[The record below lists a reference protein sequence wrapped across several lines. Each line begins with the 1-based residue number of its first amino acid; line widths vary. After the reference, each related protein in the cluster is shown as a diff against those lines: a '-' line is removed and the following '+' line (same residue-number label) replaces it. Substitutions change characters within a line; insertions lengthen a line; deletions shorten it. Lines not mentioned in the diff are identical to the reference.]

1 MMINNLH
8 SRRSFLKGTSLATG
22 GILLSLQLPDAGRTR
37 AAFAASGPA
46 PFIPNAFVKID
57 DQGVTLI
64 MPHTEVGQGIY
75 TSSAMMMAEELELD
89 LDQVKVEAA
98 PPDMSKYMDPNLYD
112 QATGGSM
119 STRSD
124 WMRLRQAA
132 AAARIMMVS
141 AAAARW
147 KVDPSTLT
155 VERGIIHNPLTKAQ
169 FNFAEIAPEAATQ
182 AVPTDI
188 KLKEPSEFRL
198 IGTRARRVDTATKV
212 NGAAIYGIDIRRPG
226 MKFATL
232 AMSPVKGGTI
242 ASMDEKAGRA
252 IPGVVDIVRSGND
265 AIAVI
270 AEHMWAAKQGLEA
283 LAITWDNGPNGTVTL
298 ESIVAKMDEASKVQG
313 VVIRNEKSAEAAIE
327 KAKTKLSAIYQSPFL
342 SHAPLE
348 PLNCTLHIRA
358 DGAELW
364 VGTQVPVRAQ
374 KAVADAIGLAPEKVV
389 VHNQLMGGAF
399 GRRLDVDSIEIAAK
413 LLKDIRY
420 PVKMVWT
427 REQDMTHDYYRPY
440 YYDRV
445 AAGLDDSGKL
455 AGRTHRVTGSSIY
468 ARWAAAAFKNG
479 IDPDAVDCA
488 AETPYDEDAVLADY
502 VRQEPDGMNTSW
514 WRGVGP
520 THNVFVIESFV
531 DEMASATRQ
540 DPLEFRRR
548 MLSRNPRAL
557 AVLNLAAEK
566 AGWGQ
571 KLPKGRGRGISLQF
585 AFGSYLAH
593 ILEIDVAAD
602 GSIGLIRSVIAVD
615 CGITI
620 NPDTV
625 LAQMQGGMIFGLSA
639 AMFNR
644 ITLTD
649 GAVDQT
655 NFDTYRVM
663 RINEVPK
670 IEVYQIHNN
679 EAPGGVGEAAT
690 AAAAGALA
698 NAIFAATGKRFRS
711 LPLADAM
718 GA

>member
-1 MMINNLH
+1 MINNLH
-8 SRRSFLKGTSLATG
+8 SRRSFLKGTTLATG

-147 KVDPSTLT
+147 KVDPSLLK
-155 VERGIIHNPLTKAQ
+155 VERGIIHHPATKAQ
-169 FNFAEIAPEAATQ
+169 LTFAEIAPAAATQ

-212 NGAAIYGIDIRRPG
+212 NGAAIYGIDIRQPG

-242 ASMDEKAGRA
+242 ASMDERAGRA

-298 ESIVAKMDEASKVQG
+298 ESIVAKMDEASKAQG

-348 PLNCTLHIRA
+348 PLNCTLHIRG

-374 KAVADAIGLAPEKVV
+374 KAVADATGLGPEKVI

-445 AAGLDDSGKL
+445 AAGLDDSGRL
-455 AGRTHRVTGSSIY
+455 VGRTHRVTGSSIY

-479 IDPDAVDCA
+479 IDPDAVDGA

-531 DEMASATRQ
+531 DEMAAATSQ

-571 KLPKGRGRGISLQF
+571 KLPTGRGRGISLQF

>member
-1 MMINNLH
+1 MINNLH

-169 FNFAEIAPEAATQ
+169 FTFAEIAPEAATQ

-348 PLNCTLHIRA
+348 PLNCTLHIRG

-374 KAVADAIGLAPEKVV
+374 KAVADATGLAPEKVV

-413 LLKDIRY
+413 LLRDIRY

-445 AAGLDDSGKL
+445 AAGLDDSGRL
-455 AGRTHRVTGSSIY
+455 VGRTHRVTGSSIY

-531 DEMASATRQ
+531 DEMAAATSQ

>member
-1 MMINNLH
+1 MIKNLH
-8 SRRSFLKGTSLATG
+8 SRRSFLKGTALATG
-22 GILLSLQLPDAGRTR
+22 GLLLSLQLPDAGRTR
-37 AAFAASGPA
+37 AALAASNPS

-57 DQGVTLI
+57 EQGVTLI

-89 LDQVKVEAA
+89 MDQVKVEAA

-124 WMRLRQAA
+124 WMRLRQAG
-132 AAARIMMVS
+132 AAARIMLVS

-147 KVDPSTLT
+147 NADAATLT
-155 VERGIIHNPLTKAQ
+155 VERGVIHDPATKKQLTY
-169 FNFAEIAPEAATQ
+169 AEIAPDAAAQ
-182 AVPTDI
+182 PVPKDI
-188 KLKEPSEFRL
+188 KLKEPSQFRL
-198 IGTRARRVDTATKV
+198 IGTRAKRLDTGAKV
-212 NGAAIYGIDIRRPG
+212 NGSATYGIDIRQPG
-226 MKFATL
+226 MKIATL
-232 AMSPVKGGTI
+232 ATSPVKGGKI
-242 ASMDEKAGRA
+242 ASMDEAACRA
-252 IPGVVDIVRSGND
+252 IAGVVDIVRASD
-265 AIAVI
+265 DKVAVI

-283 LAITWDNGPNGTVTL
+283 LAITWDNGPNSKVTL
-298 ESIVAKMDEASKVQG
+298 DRIVATMEEASNSQG
-313 VVIRNEKSAEAAIE
+313 VVIRNDRNAEEMID
-327 KAKTKLSAIYQSPFL
+327 KAPIKLSAVYQSPFL

-348 PLNCTLHIRA
+348 PLNCTLHIDA
-358 DGAELW
+358 DKAELW

-374 KAVADAIGLAPEKVV
+374 RAVADATGLPLEKVT

-399 GRRLDVDSIEIAAK
+399 GRRLDIDSIEIAAA

-427 REQDMTHDYYRPY
+427 REEDMTHDYYRPY

-445 AAGLDDSGKL
+445 AAGLDAEGKIL
-455 AGRTHRVTGSSIY
+455 GRTHRVTGSSIY
-468 ARWAAAAFKNG
+468 ARWAPGAFING
-479 IDPDAVDCA
+479 VDPDAVDGA
-488 AETPYDEDAVLADY
+488 AVTPYDEDAVLTDY

-520 THNVFVIESFV
+520 THNVFVVESFV
-531 DEMASATRQ
+531 DEMAAAAKQ

-548 MLSRNPRAL
+548 MLTRNPRAL

-566 AGWGQ
+566 AGWGEA
-571 KLPKGRGRGISLQF
+571 LPAGRGRGISLQF

-593 ILEIDVAAD
+593 ILEIEVGKSDD
-602 GSIGLIRSVIAVD
+602 PIRLLRSVIAVD
-615 CGITI
+615 CGVTI

-625 LAQMQGGMIFGLSA
+625 LAQMQGGVIFGLGA
-639 AMFNR
+639 AMFNA

-655 NFDTYRVM
+655 NFDTYRVL
-663 RINEVPK
+663 RINEAPK

-690 AAAAGALA
+690 SAAAGALA
-698 NAIFAATGKRFRS
+698 NAIFAATGKRIRS
-711 LPLADAM
+711 LPLADALT
-718 GA
+718 G

>member
-1 MMINNLH
+1 MIKNLY
-8 SRRSFLKGTSLATG
+8 SRRSFLKGTALATG
-22 GILLSLQLPDAGRTR
+22 GLLLSLELPDAGRTR
-37 AAFAASGPA
+37 AALAATG

-57 DQGVTLI
+57 EQGVTLI

-112 QATGGSM
+112 QATGGST

-132 AAARIMMVS
+132 ASARIMLVS

-147 KVDPSTLT
+147 NADAATLT
-155 VERGIIHNPLTKAQ
+155 VERGVIHDPATGKQLNYADVAPDAAAQ
-169 FNFAEIAPEAATQ
+169 P
-182 AVPTDI
+182 VPKDV
-188 KLKEPSEFRL
+188 KLKEPSQFRL
-198 IGTRARRVDTATKV
+198 IGTNAKRVDTAHKV
-212 NGAAIYGIDIRRPG
+212 NGSATYGIDIRQPG
-226 MKFATL
+226 MKIATL
-232 AMSPVKGGTI
+232 AVAPVKGGKI
-242 ASMDEKAGRA
+242 ASMDEAACKAA
-252 IPGVVDIVRSGND
+252 AGVIEIVTSGDD
-265 AIAVI
+265 AVAVI
-270 AEHMWAAKQGLEA
+270 AEHMWSAKQGLEA
-283 LAITWDNGPNGTVTL
+283 LAISWDAGANGKVTL
-298 ESIVAKMDEASKVQG
+298 DAIVDKMDEASKSQG
-313 VVIRNEKSAEAAIE
+313 VVIRNDKNAQAAIDQ
-327 KAKTKLSAIYQSPFL
+327 APVKLSAVYQSPFL
-342 SHAPLE
+342 SHSPLE
-348 PLNCTLHIRA
+348 PLNCTLHIRD

-374 KAVADAIGLAPEKVV
+374 NAVASVTGLPADKVV

-413 LLKDIRY
+413 LLKNIRY

-427 REQDMTHDYYRPY
+427 REEDMTHDYYRPY

-445 AAGLDDSGKL
+445 AAGLDENGKL
-455 AGRTHRVTGSSIY
+455 VGRTHRVTGSSIY
-468 ARWAAAAFKNG
+468 ARWAAPAFKNG
-479 IDPDAVDCA
+479 IDPDAIDCA
-488 AETPYDEDAVLADY
+488 AETPYDEDAVLTDY

-531 DEMASATRQ
+531 DEMAHQSKQ

-548 MLSRNPRAL
+548 MLTRNPRAL

-566 AGWGQ
+566 AGWGE
-571 KLPKGRGRGISLQF
+571 KLPAGRGRGISLQF
-585 AFGSYLAH
+585 AFGTYLAH
-593 ILEIDVAAD
+593 ILEVEVKAD
-602 GSIGLIRSVIAVD
+602 DPEVRLVRSVIAVD
-615 CGITI
+615 CGVTI

-625 LAQMQGGMIFGLSA
+625 LAQMQGGVIFGLGA
-639 AMFNR
+639 AMFNK

-698 NAIFAATGKRFRS
+698 NAIFAATGNRIRS
-711 LPLADAM
+711 LPLAEA
-718 GA
+718 

>member
-1 MMINNLH
+1 MINNLH

-283 LAITWDNGPNGTVTL
+283 LAITWDNGSNGTVTL

-711 LPLADAM
+711 QPLADAM

>member
-1 MMINNLH
+1 MINNLH
-8 SRRSFLKGTSLATG
+8 SRRSFLKGTSLATA
-22 GILLSLQLPDAGRTR
+22 GILLSLQLPNAGRSR

-46 PFIPNAFVKID
+46 SFIPNAFVKID

-89 LDQVKVEAA
+89 LDQVRVEAA

-147 KVDPSTLT
+147 KVDPSTLK
-155 VERGIIHNPLTKAQ
+155 VERGIITNPATKAQ
-169 FNFAEIAPEAATQ
+169 LTFAEIAPEAATQ
-182 AVPTDI
+182 AVPKDI
-188 KLKEPSEFRL
+188 RLKEPSEFRL

-212 NGAAIYGIDIRRPG
+212 NGAAIYGIDIRQPG
-226 MKFATL
+226 MKVATL

-242 ASMDEKAGRA
+242 ASMDEKAGLA
-252 IPGVVDIVRSGND
+252 TPGVVDIVRSGND

-270 AEHMWAAKQGLEA
+270 ADHMWAAKQGLEA

-298 ESIVAKMDEASKVQG
+298 DSIIAKMDEASTVQG

-327 KAKTKLSAIYQSPFL
+327 KAKTKLSAVYQSPFL

-348 PLNCTLHIRA
+348 PLNCTLHIRS

-399 GRRLDVDSIEIAAK
+399 GRRLDIDSIEIAAK

-427 REQDMTHDYYRPY
+427 REEDMTHDYYRPY

-445 AAGLDDSGKL
+445 AAGLDESGKL
-455 AGRTHRVTGSSIY
+455 VGRTHRVTGSSIY
-468 ARWAAAAFKNG
+468 ARWAAAAFKDG

-488 AETPYDEDAVLADY
+488 AETPYDEDAVLTDY

-531 DEMASATRQ
+531 DEMAAATGQ
-540 DPLEFRRR
+540 DPLQFRRR

-566 AGWGQ
+566 AGWGHE
-571 KLPKGRGRGISLQF
+571 LPKGRGRGISLQF

-593 ILEIDVAAD
+593 ILDVDVAAD
-602 GSIGLIRSVIAVD
+602 GSISLMRSVIAVD

>member
-1 MMINNLH
+1 MIKNLH
-8 SRRSFLKGTSLATG
+8 SRRSFLKGTVLATG
-22 GILLSLQLPDAGRTR
+22 GILLSLPLPDSTRTR
-37 AAFAASGPA
+37 AALAADRPVR
-46 PFIPNAFVKID
+46 FVPNAFVKID
-57 DQGVTLI
+57 EHGVTLI

-98 PPDMSKYMDPNLYD
+98 PPDLSRYMDPNLYD

-124 WMRLRQAA
+124 WMRLREAA
-132 AAARIMMVS
+132 AAARIMMVF

-147 KVDPSTLT
+147 QVEASTLKVD
-155 VERGIIHNPLTKAQ
+155 RGVIHNPATRQQLTY
-169 FNFAEIAPEAATQ
+169 AEIAPEAASQ
-182 AVPTDI
+182 PVPTDI
-188 KLKEPSEFRL
+188 RLKEPTQFRL
-198 IGTRARRVDTATKV
+198 IGTSAKRVDTAAKV
-212 NGAAIYGIDIRRPG
+212 DGSLIYGIDNRQPG
-226 MKFATL
+226 MKIATL
-232 AMSPVKGGTI
+232 AMAPVKGGKI
-242 ASMDEKAGRA
+242 ASLDEASCRSV
-252 IPGVVDIVRSGND
+252 PGVLDIVRDGND

-270 AEHMWAAKQGLEA
+270 GEHMWAVKQGLEA
-283 LAITWDNGPNGTVTL
+283 LTVAWDNGTNAAVTVD
-298 ESIVAKMDEASKVQG
+298 SIIEAMDVASKHEG
-313 VVIRNEKSAEAAIE
+313 VVIRNEKNAQASIDAAT
-327 KAKTKLSAIYQSPFL
+327 TKLSAIYQSPFL
-342 SHAPLE
+342 SHSPLE
-348 PLNCTLHIRA
+348 PLNCTLHIRD

-374 KAVADAIGLAPEKVV
+374 KAVADATGLSPEKVTV
-389 VHNQLMGGAF
+389 YNQPMGGAF
-399 GRRLDVDSIEIAAK
+399 GRRLDVDSIEIAAR
-413 LLKDIRY
+413 LLKEIRY

-445 AAGLDDSGKL
+445 AAGLDAEGKL
-455 AGRTHRVTGSSIY
+455 VGRTHRVTGSSIY
-468 ARWAAAAFKNG
+468 ARWAPAAFING
-479 IDPDAVDCA
+479 VDPDAVDGA

-520 THNVFVIESFV
+520 THNVFVVESFV
-531 DEMASATRQ
+531 DEMAAATNQ
-540 DPLEFRRR
+540 NPLQFRRR
-548 MLSRNPRAL
+548 MLTRNPRAL
-557 AVLNLAAEK
+557 AVLNLAAER
-566 AGWGQ
+566 AGWDG
-571 KLPKGRGRGISLQF
+571 KLPAGRGRGISLQF
-585 AFGSYLAH
+585 AFGTYLAH
-593 ILEIDVAAD
+593 VLEIEAD
-602 GSIGLIRSVIAVD
+602 PSAEIRLIRSVIAVD

-639 AMFNR
+639 AMFNQ

-670 IEVYQIHNN
+670 IEVHQIQNN

-690 AAAAGALA
+690 AAAAAALA
-698 NAIFAATGKRFRS
+698 NAIFAATGKRLRS
-711 LPLADAM
+711 LPLSA
-718 GA
+718 

>member
-1 MMINNLH
+1 MIKNLH
-8 SRRSFLKGTSLATG
+8 SRRSFLKGTALATG
-22 GILLSLQLPDAGRTR
+22 GILLSLQLPDATRTR
-37 AAFAASGPA
+37 AALAADRPA
-46 PFIPNAFVKID
+46 RFVPNAFVKID
-57 DQGVTLI
+57 EQGVTLI

-89 LDQVKVEAA
+89 LDQVMVEAA
-98 PPDMSKYMDPNLYD
+98 PPDMSRYMDPNLYD

-124 WMRLRQAA
+124 WMRLREAA

-141 AAAARW
+141 AAAAHW
-147 KVDPSTLT
+147 QVEASTLT
-155 VERGIIHNPLTKAQ
+155 VERGVIHNPATRQRLTY
-169 FNFAEIAPEAATQ
+169 AEIAPEAASQ
-182 AVPTDI
+182 PVPTDI
-188 KLKEPSEFRL
+188 RLKEPSQFRL
-198 IGTRARRVDTATKV
+198 IGTSAKRVDTAAKV
-212 NGAAIYGIDIRRPG
+212 DGSLIYGIDIRQPG
-226 MKFATL
+226 MKIATL
-232 AMSPVKGGTI
+232 AMAPVKGGKIT
-242 ASMDEKAGRA
+242 SLDEVSCRSV
-252 IPGVVDIVRSGND
+252 PGVLGIVRDGND
-265 AIAVI
+265 AVAVI
-270 AEHMWAAKQGLEA
+270 GEHMWAVKQGLEA
-283 LAITWDNGPNGTVTL
+283 LTVVWDNGTNAAVTVD
-298 ESIVAKMDEASKVQG
+298 SIIEAMDVASKNEG
-313 VVIRNEKSAEAAIE
+313 VVIRNEKNAQASIDAAT
-327 KAKTKLSAIYQSPFL
+327 TKLSAIYQSPFL
-342 SHAPLE
+342 SHSPLE
-348 PLNCTLHIRA
+348 PLNCTLHIRD

-374 KAVADAIGLAPEKVV
+374 KAVADATGLSPDKVTV
-389 VHNQLMGGAF
+389 YNQPMGGAF
-399 GRRLDVDSIEIAAK
+399 GRRLDVDSVEIAAR

-445 AAGLDDSGKL
+445 AAGLDAEGKL
-455 AGRTHRVTGSSIY
+455 VGRTHRVTGSSIY
-468 ARWAAAAFKNG
+468 ARWAPAAFING
-479 IDPDAVDCA
+479 VDPDAVDGA

-520 THNVFVIESFV
+520 THNVFVVESFV
-531 DEMASATRQ
+531 DEMAAATNQ

-548 MLSRNPRAL
+548 MLTRNPRAL
-557 AVLNLAAEK
+557 AVLNLAAER
-566 AGWGQ
+566 AGWDE
-571 KLPKGRGRGISLQF
+571 KLPAGRGRGISLQF
-585 AFGSYLAH
+585 AFGAYLAH
-593 ILEIDVAAD
+593 VLEIEAD
-602 GSIGLIRSVIAVD
+602 PSAEIRLIRSVIAVD

-639 AMFNR
+639 AMFNQ

-670 IEVYQIHNN
+670 IEVHQIQNN

-690 AAAAGALA
+690 AAAAAALA
-698 NAIFAATGKRFRS
+698 NAIFAATGKRLRS
-711 LPLADAM
+711 LPLSA
-718 GA
+718 

>member
-1 MMINNLH
+1 MIKNLH
-8 SRRSFLKGTSLATG
+8 SRRGFLKGTALATG
-22 GILLSLQLPDAGRTR
+22 GILLSLQLPDAMRTR
-37 AAFAASGPA
+37 AALAASGLSH
-46 PFIPNAFVKID
+46 FVPNAFVKID
-57 DQGVTLI
+57 DHGITLI

-75 TSSAMMMAEELELD
+75 TSSAMTMAEELELE

-147 KVDPSTLT
+147 KVDPSTLK
-155 VERGIIHNPLTKAQ
+155 VERGIIHNPATNQQLTY
-169 FNFAEIAPEAATQ
+169 AEIAPEAATQ
-182 AVPTDI
+182 PVPDDV
-188 KLKEPSEFRL
+188 KLKEPSQFRL
-198 IGTRARRVDTATKV
+198 IGTRAKRVDTASKV
-212 NGAAIYGIDIRRPG
+212 NGTTVYGIDIRQPG
-226 MKFATL
+226 MKIATL
-232 AMSPVKGGTI
+232 ALAPVKGGKI
-242 ASMDEKAGRA
+242 ASMDEAACRA
-252 IPGVVDIVRSGND
+252 TPGVIEIVKSGND
-265 AIAVI
+265 AVAVI
-270 AEHMWAAKQGLEA
+270 GEHMWAAKQGLEA
-283 LAITWDNGPNGTVTL
+283 LAITWDSGANGKVTVDT
-298 ESIVAKMDEASKVQG
+298 IVAKMDEASKTQG
-313 VVIRNEKSAEAAIE
+313 VVIRNDKNAQAAID
-327 KAKTKLSAIYQSPFL
+327 KAAIKLSAVYQSPFL
-342 SHAPLE
+342 SHSPLE

-374 KAVADAIGLAPEKVV
+374 KAVADAAGLSPDKVI

-413 LLKDIRY
+413 LLRDIHY

-445 AAGLDDSGKL
+445 AAGLDASGKL
-455 AGRTHRVTGSSIY
+455 VGRTHRVTGSSIY

-479 IDPDAVDCA
+479 IDPDAVDGA
-488 AETPYDEDAVLADY
+488 AETPYDEDAVLTDY

-520 THNVFVIESFV
+520 THNVFVVESFV
-531 DEMASATRQ
+531 DEMAAASKQ
-540 DPLEFRRR
+540 DPLAFRRK
-548 MLSRNPRAL
+548 MLTRNPRAL

-566 AGWGQ
+566 VGWGE
-571 KLPKGRGRGISLQF
+571 KLPAGRGRGISLQF

-593 ILEIDVAAD
+593 ILEIEIATDHTIRLV
-602 GSIGLIRSVIAVD
+602 RSVIAID

-625 LAQMQGGMIFGLSA
+625 LAQMQGGVIFGLSA
-639 AMFNR
+639 AMFNS

-663 RINEVPK
+663 RINEVPN

-698 NAIFAATGKRFRS
+698 NAIFAATGKRVRS
-711 LPLADAM
+711 LPLADALS
-718 GA
+718 A

>member
-1 MMINNLH
+1 MINNLH

-169 FNFAEIAPEAATQ
+169 FTFAEIAPEAATQ

-270 AEHMWAAKQGLEA
+270 AEHMWAAKQGLDA

-531 DEMASATRQ
+531 DEMANATRQ

-548 MLSRNPRAL
+548 MLGRNPRAL

-571 KLPKGRGRGISLQF
+571 KLPKGRGQGISLQF

-625 LAQMQGGMIFGLSA
+625 LAQMQGGIIFGLSA

-670 IEVYQIHNN
+670 VEVYQIHNN

>member
-1 MMINNLH
+1 MIKNLH
-8 SRRSFLKGTSLATG
+8 SRRSFLKGTALATG
-22 GILLSLQLPDAGRTR
+22 GILLSLQLPDATRTR
-37 AAFAASGPA
+37 AALAADRPA
-46 PFIPNAFVKID
+46 SFVPNAFVKID
-57 DQGVTLI
+57 EQGVTLI

-98 PPDMSKYMDPNLYD
+98 PPDMSRYMDPNLYD

-124 WMRLRQAA
+124 WMRLREAA
-132 AAARIMMVS
+132 AAARIMMIS

-147 KVDPSTLT
+147 QVETSTLT
-155 VERGIIHNPLTKAQ
+155 VERGVIHNPATRQQLTY
-169 FNFAEIAPEAATQ
+169 AEIAPEAASQ
-182 AVPTDI
+182 PVPTDI
-188 KLKEPSEFRL
+188 RLKEPSQFRL
-198 IGTRARRVDTATKV
+198 IGTSAKRVDTAAKV
-212 NGAAIYGIDIRRPG
+212 DGSLIYGIDIRQPG
-226 MKFATL
+226 MKIATL
-232 AMSPVKGGTI
+232 AMAPVKGGKITSLDE
-242 ASMDEKAGRA
+242 ASCRSV
-252 IPGVVDIVRSGND
+252 PGVLGIVRDGND
-265 AIAVI
+265 AVAVI
-270 AEHMWAAKQGLEA
+270 GEHMWAVKQGLEA
-283 LAITWDNGPNGTVTL
+283 LTVVWDNGTNAAVTVD
-298 ESIVAKMDEASKVQG
+298 SIIEAMDVASKNEG
-313 VVIRNEKSAEAAIE
+313 VVIRNEKNAQASIDAAT
-327 KAKTKLSAIYQSPFL
+327 TKLSAIYQSPFL
-342 SHAPLE
+342 SHSPLE
-348 PLNCTLHIRA
+348 PLNCTLHIRD

-374 KAVADAIGLAPEKVV
+374 KAVADATGLSPEKVTV
-389 VHNQLMGGAF
+389 YNQPMGGAF
-399 GRRLDVDSIEIAAK
+399 GRRLDVDSIEIAAR

-445 AAGLDDSGKL
+445 AAGLDAEGKL
-455 AGRTHRVTGSSIY
+455 VGRTHRVTGSSIY
-468 ARWAAAAFKNG
+468 ARWAPAAFING
-479 IDPDAVDCA
+479 VDPDAVDGA

-520 THNVFVIESFV
+520 THNVFVVESFV
-531 DEMASATRQ
+531 DEMAAATNQ
-540 DPLEFRRR
+540 DPLQFRRR
-548 MLSRNPRAL
+548 MLTRNPRAL
-557 AVLNLAAEK
+557 AVLNLAAER
-566 AGWGQ
+566 AGWDE
-571 KLPKGRGRGISLQF
+571 KLPAGRGRGISLQF
-585 AFGSYLAH
+585 AFGTYLAH
-593 ILEIDVAAD
+593 VLEIEAD
-602 GSIGLIRSVIAVD
+602 PSAEIRLIRSVIAVD

-639 AMFNR
+639 AMFNQ

-670 IEVYQIHNN
+670 IEVHQIQNN

-690 AAAAGALA
+690 AAAAAALA
-698 NAIFAATGKRFRS
+698 NAIFAATGKRLRS
-711 LPLADAM
+711 LPLSA
-718 GA
+718 

>member
-1 MMINNLH
+1 MINNLH
-8 SRRSFLKGTSLATG
+8 SRRSFLKGTTLATG

-147 KVDPSTLT
+147 KVDPSLLK
-155 VERGIIHNPLTKAQ
+155 VERGIIHHPATKAQ
-169 FNFAEIAPEAATQ
+169 LTFAEIAPAAATQ

-212 NGAAIYGIDIRRPG
+212 NGAAIYGIDIRQPG

-242 ASMDEKAGRA
+242 ASRDEKAGRA

-298 ESIVAKMDEASKVQG
+298 ESIVAKMDEASKLQG
-313 VVIRNEKSAEAAIE
+313 VVIRNEKSAGAAIE

-348 PLNCTLHIRA
+348 PLNCTLHIRG

-374 KAVADAIGLAPEKVV
+374 KAVADATGLAPEKVV

-445 AAGLDDSGKL
+445 AAGLDDSGRL
-455 AGRTHRVTGSSIY
+455 VGRTHRVTGSSIY

-531 DEMASATRQ
+531 DEMAAATSQ
-540 DPLEFRRR
+540 DPLKFRRR

-571 KLPKGRGRGISLQF
+571 RLPKGRGRGISLQF

-602 GSIGLIRSVIAVD
+602 GSIGLMRSVIAVD